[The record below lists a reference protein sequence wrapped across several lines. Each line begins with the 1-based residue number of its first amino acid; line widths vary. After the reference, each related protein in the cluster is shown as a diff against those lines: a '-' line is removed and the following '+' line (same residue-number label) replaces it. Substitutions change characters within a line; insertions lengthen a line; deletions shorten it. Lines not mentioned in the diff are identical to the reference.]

1 MNRYTTII
9 DIRDTS
15 LYASPSA
22 RLLYL
27 HLCLSSGYHK
37 DDQDEVRQS
46 VRQLSR
52 EVGVSVSAIRCA
64 MSSLM
69 AAGLIRREGGKMYC
83 VKFIRPVVASR
94 AAAKVVEDG
103 SEEAVRLQEERDRLQ
118 EELAKLRR
126 WWQDAK
132 DRGDSEACQ
141 GIQKQAA
148 KIKNQ
153 LKAIG

>member
-64 MSSLM
+64 MSSLV
-69 AAGLIRREGGKMYC
+69 AAGLLRREGGRNYVC
-83 VKFIRPVVASR
+83 KFVRPVI
-94 AAAKVVEDG
+94 AARGSAKVVSDG
-103 SEEAVRLQEERDRLQ
+103 TEEAAALQEERDRLQ

-153 LKAIG
+153 LKAMG